1 METDVLLGCAV
12 FGAIALSG
20 LAVIESRERNTYRS
34 VELQFG
40 RDLTPEAMTAIVDR
54 LSGLHPGARV
64 ILDVI
69 GTRDGVKHYLHS
81 DQATIETLQGALR
94 SLLPSLRLVTIKPC
108 LVPGVAY
115 RYGRS
120 IRIRGRLHVLRDDAL
135 EETAAGLLAAL
146 QPLGKDERIL
156 LRWLVRSGRP
166 MTVPAAGSGINI
178 EPEERRRLR
187 NKNKGSIVRAR
198 GVVAVRAGHPKR
210 AAHLLGRVNA
220 VLRGRATAYGRVI
233 APPRLVGQ
241 LKHDLSKVSYLLMD
255 RYSSGELAGLLAWP
269 VASPQL
275 PGVSLG
281 TSPQLMPSSRLPS
294 QGRVLGIS
302 TWPGAERPIAQPLL
316 GAMSHS
322 LITGPTGVGKS
333 TVVANLIATDIAAG
347 RGVVLIDGKGDT
359 ASTVLSRIP
368 EQRQQ
373 DVIVLD
379 CADSGA
385 QPGIQLFS
393 GDDAELG
400 ADLVL
405 GVLADLFRDSWGPLS
420 ERYLRAGLVAVA
432 HDPDGTLADVPY
444 VYGDAAYRRKLVGRL
459 HDPLARATFAAFD
472 EMSAGERQH
481 QLAASFNK
489 LSTLLGRPI
498 IRNIL
503 GQAKPKL
510 DFRQVLR
517 KQQIVIISLS
527 PTRVG
532 APAARLIGAVSV
544 FALFQAVQSRIALSE
559 GRRRPFLVYIDE
571 PKALGDLPMP
581 LDALLE
587 QARGL
592 GVGVTLAP
600 QSINQLP
607 KAVREAALTN
617 VATRVVFRQ
626 DADDARLL
634 ARDLRGV
641 TPEELG
647 DLGAYEAVARIGLGP
662 GDLAAPATLKTVALG
677 RVISDSK
684 ALRAASAARWGV
696 SLADVDEAL
705 NTRHKPETK
714 APVGRK
720 RRAA

>member
-1 METDVLLGCAV
+1 MEPELLLGCSALM
-12 FGAIALSG
+12 AIAFAALG
-20 LAVIESRERNTYRS
+20 VIDLRERAAYQT

-40 RDLTPEAMTAIVDR
+40 RDLTPELMAAVVDR
-54 LSGLHPGARV
+54 LSGLHSGAGV
-64 ILDVI
+64 ILDVV
-69 GTRDGVKHYLHS
+69 GTHGGIKHYLHS
-81 DQATIETLQGALR
+81 DQATIESLGGSLR
-94 SLLPSLRLVTIKPC
+94 SLLPSLRLVP
-108 LVPGVAY
+108 VRPGLIPEGTY
-115 RYGRS
+115 QYGRAL
-120 IRIRGRLHVLRDDAL
+120 RLRGRLRVVRDDGP
-135 EETAAGLLAAL
+135 EQTSAGLLAAL
-146 QPLGKDERIL
+146 QPLGGDEQIV

-166 MTVPAAGSGINI
+166 MTVPAAASGMNI

-198 GVVAVRAGHPKR
+198 GVLAVRAVHPRR

-220 VLRGRATAYGRVI
+220 VLRTRTTAYGRVV
-233 APPRLVGQ
+233 AMPRPSVL
-241 LKHDLSKVSYLLMD
+241 LKGDLSKVTYLLMD
-255 RYSSGELAGLLAWP
+255 RYSSDELAGLLAWP
-269 VASPQL
+269 VSAPAL
-275 PGVSLG
+275 AGISLG

-294 QGRVLGIS
+294 RGRVLGIS
-302 TWPGAERPIAQPLL
+302 TWPGAERPIAQPVL

-322 LITGPTGVGKS
+322 LIAGPTGVGKS
-333 TVVANLIATDIAAG
+333 TLVANLIATDIAAG
-347 RGVVLIDGKGDT
+347 RGLVLIDGKGDT
-359 ASTVLSRIP
+359 ASAVLSRIP
-368 EQRQQ
+368 HNRQG

-379 CADSGA
+379 CAVSGP
-385 QPGIQLFS
+385 QPGIQLF
-393 GDDAELG
+393 GEGDAELG

-405 GVLADLFRDSWGPLS
+405 GVLGDLFRDSWGPLS

-432 HDPDGTLADVPY
+432 HDADGTLADVPY
-444 VYGDAAYRRKLVGRL
+444 VYGDAAYRRKLVARL
-459 HDPLARATFAAFD
+459 RDPLAQATFAAF
-472 EMSAGERQH
+472 EGMSAGERQH

-489 LSTLLGRPI
+489 LGTLIGRPI
-498 IRNIL
+498 IRNVL

-510 DFRQVLR
+510 SFRDVLR
-517 KQQIVIISLS
+517 RRQIVIVSLS
-527 PTRVG
+527 PTRIG

-559 GRRRPFLVYIDE
+559 GRRSPFLVYIDE

-592 GVGVTLAP
+592 GVGVSLAP
-600 QSINQLP
+600 QSIAQLP
-607 KAVREAALTN
+607 KSVREAALTN

-662 GDLAAPATLKTVALG
+662 GDLAAPVTLKTQPAVKPL
-677 RVISDSK
+677 SDSK
-684 ALRAASAARWGV
+684 LVRAASAERYGV
-696 SLADVDEAL
+696 SLSDVDEAL
-705 NTRHKPETK
+705 AAKHKSDSK

-720 RRAA
+720 RRTA

>member
-1 METDVLLGCAV
+1 METELLLGCAV
-12 FGAIALSG
+12 LGATALSG
-20 LAVIESRERNTYRS
+20 LAVIELRERALFRT

-40 RDLTPEAMTAIVDR
+40 RDLTPEAMTAVIDR
-54 LSGLHPGARV
+54 LSGLHPGARI
-64 ILDVI
+64 ILDVV
-69 GTRDGVKHYLHS
+69 GTHDGIKHYLHS

-94 SLLPSLRLVTIKPC
+94 SLIPSLRLLPVKPG
-108 LVPGVAY
+108 LVPELSY
-115 RYGRS
+115 QYGRV
-120 IRIRGRLHVLRDDAL
+120 IRVRGRLRVLRDDGL
-135 EETAAGLLAAL
+135 EDTSAGLLAAL

-156 LRWLVRSGRP
+156 LRWLIRSGRP
-166 MTVPAAGSGINI
+166 MTVPAAANGVNI

-198 GVVAVRAGHPKR
+198 GVLAVRAGHPKR

-220 VLRGRATAYGRVI
+220 VLRARATAYGRV
-233 APPRLVGQ
+233 AAMPRLPGQ
-241 LKHDLSKVSYLLMD
+241 LKDDLSKVSYLLMD
-255 RYSSGELAGLLAWP
+255 RYAGNELAGLLAWP
-269 VASPQL
+269 VASPAL

-281 TSPQLMPSSRLPS
+281 TSPQLLPSSRLPS
-294 QGRVLGIS
+294 HGRLLGIA

-347 RGVVLIDGKGDT
+347 RGLVLIDGKGDT
-359 ASTVLSRIP
+359 ASAVLAHVPKERAA
-368 EQRQQ
+368 

-379 CADSGA
+379 CAAEGP
-385 QPGIQLFS
+385 QPGLQLFS
-393 GDDAELG
+393 GSDAELG

-432 HDPDGTLADVPY
+432 HDPHGTLADVPY
-444 VYGDAAYRRKLVGRL
+444 VYSDATYRRKLVSRL

-489 LSTLLGRPI
+489 LSTLLGRPM
-498 IRNIL
+498 IRNVL

-510 DFRQVLR
+510 DFREVLR
-517 KQQIVIISLS
+517 KQQIVVISLS

-544 FALFQAVQSRIALSE
+544 FAMFHAVQSRIALAE
-559 GRRRPFLVYIDE
+559 GRRRPFLVYVDE

-592 GVGVTLAP
+592 GVGVSLAP

-641 TPEELG
+641 TAEELG
-647 DLGAYEAVARIGLGP
+647 DLGAYEAVARVGLGP
-662 GDLAAPATLKTVALG
+662 GDLAAPTTIKTVPLG
-677 RVISDSK
+677 KPLCDPR
-684 ALRAASAARWGV
+684 ALRTASAARWGV
-696 SLADVDEAL
+696 SLHDVDESLAE
-705 NTRHKPETK
+705 RHQRETA

-720 RRAA
+720 RRTR